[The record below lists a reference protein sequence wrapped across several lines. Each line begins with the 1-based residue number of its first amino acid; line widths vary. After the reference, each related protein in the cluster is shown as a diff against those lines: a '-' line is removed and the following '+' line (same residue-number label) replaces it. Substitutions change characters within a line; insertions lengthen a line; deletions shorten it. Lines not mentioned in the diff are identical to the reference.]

1 MKVAWDARV
10 VYGPELRG
18 MGTYTANLLHAI
30 GDARPEIDRV
40 LLTDDSAKGRD
51 RISGITPRVVGPNHG
66 YRWQL
71 WEQVGLPWHAARL
84 RANLLH
90 SPANT
95 TPRFGMVPRVVT
107 VHDVIPY
114 LPEVAQETLTGRYW
128 LKTVPEA
135 IRSAAAVITDS
146 EASRRD
152 IERVLDVPGDRISV
166 IPLAVGL
173 DVEAPP
179 AERVRETLT
188 SLGVAQP
195 YVLSLAAPAPR
206 KNTAGV
212 VRVFGRLARSCP
224 DVQLVLTGVGHAL
237 RRTILELAAAEGI
250 PEHRLRMFEYV
261 DAPTRN
267 ALYTG
272 TSVFLFLTLYEG
284 FGLPILEAMRC
295 GAPVLCSTRSSC
307 PEVAGDAT
315 VLVDPED
322 EAAAADALRDMVVAS
337 ESQRREWRERG
348 WAREREFTWARTAEM
363 TLRVYDTVA
372 H

>member
-1 MKVAWDARV
+1 VKVAWDARV

-30 GDARPEIDRV
+30 GTARPGIDRV
-40 LLTDDSAKGRD
+40 LLTDESANGRD
-51 RISGITPRVVGPNHG
+51 RISGVTPHVVGPSRG
-66 YRWQL
+66 YRWQI

-84 RANLLH
+84 GVNLLH

-95 TPRFGMVPRVVT
+95 TPRFGIVPRVVT

-114 LPEVAQETLTGRYW
+114 LPEVAETSLSGRYW
-128 LKTVPEA
+128 LKTVPDA
-135 IRSAAAVITDS
+135 VRTAAAVITDS

-152 IERVLDVPGDRISV
+152 IERVLDVPAERISV
-166 IPLAVGL
+166 IPLAVGR
-173 DVEAPP
+173 DVEAP
-179 AERVRETLT
+179 AAATARDVLA
-188 SLGVAQP
+188 SLGVLQP

-212 VRVFGRLARSCP
+212 VRVFGRIARACP
-224 DVQLVLTGVGHAL
+224 DVQLVLTGVDSAL
-237 RRTILELAAAEGI
+237 RRRVLEIAAAERI
-250 PEHRLRMFEYV
+250 PESRLRMFEYV

-267 ALYTG
+267 ALYAG
-272 TSVFLFLTLYEG
+272 ASVFLFLTLYEG

-315 VLVDPED
+315 VLVDPGD
-322 EAAAADALRDMVVAS
+322 EAAAADLLRTMLSAS
-337 ESQRREWRERG
+337 SAQQREWRERG

-363 TLRVYDTVA
+363 TLSVYDAVA
-372 H
+372 N

>member
-1 MKVAWDARV
+1 
-10 VYGPELRG
+10 
-18 MGTYTANLLHAI
+18 MGTYAANLLHAI
-30 GDARPEIDRV
+30 GAARPEIDRV
-40 LLTDDSAKGRD
+40 LLTDESAGGRD
-51 RISGITPRVVGPNHG
+51 RVAGLEPQVVGPSRG

-84 RANLLH
+84 RANILH

-95 TPRFGMVPRVVT
+95 TPRFGVVPRVVT

-114 LPEVAQETLTGRYW
+114 LPEVSDATLRGRYW

-146 EASRRD
+146 DASRRD
-152 IERVLDVPGDRISV
+152 IIRVLNVPEDRISV

-173 DVEAPP
+173 DVEPP
-179 AERVRETLT
+179 STAT
-188 SLGVAQP
+188 VAQVLASLDVRPP

-212 VRVFGRLARSCP
+212 LRVFGRVSRVDPGL
-224 DVQLVLTGVGHAL
+224 QLVLTGVGPAF
-237 RRTILELAAAEGI
+237 RRRILEIAAAEGI
-250 PEHRLRMFEYV
+250 PESRLRLFDYV

-267 ALYTG
+267 ALYG
-272 TSVFLFLTLYEG
+272 GASVFLFLTLYEG

-315 VLVDPED
+315 VLVDPRD
-322 EAAAADALRDMVVAS
+322 EAAAADALRGMLSAS
-337 ESQRREWRERG
+337 SVQRQEWKARG
-348 WAREREFTWARTAEM
+348 QAREREFTWTRTAEM
-363 TLRVYDTVA
+363 TLRVYDVVA